1 MKEQESLAV
10 GGQAII
16 EGVMMRG
23 QEVVA
28 MAVRKPDGGIVLKCT
43 PFKSIVKRFKVLN
56 LPVFRG
62 AVILIES
69 LFLGVKAL
77 NFSGDIA
84 MMEENGK
91 AKRSDSRWNDLWMGV
106 TILFSLALGIAFF
119 FYLPLILTDL
129 IGVESGWAFNLVDG
143 VIRLSLFLA
152 YIYLISLW
160 KEIRR
165 VFEYHGAEHKSIFA
179 HENHKPLTPAGAK
192 PFTTLHPRCGTSFL
206 LIVMVVS
213 VLVFMLLG
221 KPETIAD
228 RFIRIAFVP
237 VIGGLSYELIKL
249 SAKAQRFALARA
261 LILPGLWLQKITT
274 NEPDEQQ
281 LEVAMVALRCALGE
295 EVQAGPSPVEMVA

>member
-23 QEVVA
+23 KDVVA

-179 HENHKPLTPAGAK
+179 HENHKPLTPAGAM

>member
-143 VIRLSLFLA
+143 VIRLVLFLA

-179 HENHKPLTPAGAK
+179 HENHKPLTPAGAM